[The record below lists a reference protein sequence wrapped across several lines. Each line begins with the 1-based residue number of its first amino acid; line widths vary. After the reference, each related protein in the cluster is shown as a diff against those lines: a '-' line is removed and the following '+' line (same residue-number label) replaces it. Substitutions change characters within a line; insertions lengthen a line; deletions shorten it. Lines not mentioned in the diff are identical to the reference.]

1 MSDARR
7 LSIVSGEAEAEIVC
21 GLLRAEGVRCF
32 HQATDISAEAFAG
45 VGEWR
50 EILVLVE
57 DLERARELI
66 ASVESV
72 AEECAHCGRSLGHD
86 GAWFP
91 NDNGVLEP
99 YCGVCAERV
108 FGSTSS

>member
-32 HQATDISAEAFAG
+32 HQATVISAQVFAG
-45 VGEWR
+45 AGEWR
-50 EILVLVE
+50 EILVLAK
-57 DLERARELI
+57 DLEGARELI
-66 ASVESV
+66 ASFESV
-72 AEECAHCGRSLGHD
+72 VEVCTRCGRSLGHD
-86 GAWFP
+86 GGWFP
-91 NDNGVLEP
+91 NDSGELES

-108 FGSTSS
+108 YGSTSS